1 MAKQTTHFEQHGSHY
16 AHNFVFW
23 ECDKLSQRRILV
35 IRNCS
40 FQIKLKAIVE
50 IAQRNRIT

>member
-40 FQIKLKAIVE
+40 FQIKLKTMAE
-50 IAQRNRIT
+50 IAQRNGMN

>member
-23 ECDKLSQRRILV
+23 ECDKLSQRRTLV
-35 IRNCS
+35 IRNWR
-40 FQIKLKAIVE
+40 FQIKLKTIVE
-50 IAQRNRIT
+50 IAQRNRMT